1 MGCNG
6 SKTVQG
12 AQPQAKGKTRTLLE
26 HSLEKPCASENSNVL
41 LDGPVPRRCLEA
53 VNQAAGGVA
62 LRVVQVE
69 GGPIGLWNNRPRTEK
84 VKKGDLVVKVRTAG
98 QSDGKWV
105 EGDEKMMFEILSA
118 DGIVELEIR
127 HGLSEAV
134 PQQPPNAGAV
144 VDAGVEAP
152 APQELGGEM
161 VTGEALADQPAVD
174 TSGEALADQPAVDT
188 SGEAAVPAS
197 ISETSI
203 VEVAEPGPMTIDAN
217 TTTVEMTVVE
227 PSSTK
232 GGCRFLC

>member
-1 MGCNG
+1 
-6 SKTVQG
+6 
-12 AQPQAKGKTRTLLE
+12 
-26 HSLEKPCASENSNVL
+26 
-41 LDGPVPRRCLEA
+41 LEA

-134 PQQPPNAGAV
+134 PQQPPNTEAV

-161 VTGEALADQPAVD
+161 VTGEALADQTAVD
-174 TSGEALADQPAVDT
+174 TSGEAPV
-188 SGEAAVPAS
+188 
-197 ISETSI
+197 
-203 VEVAEPGPMTIDAN
+203 VEVAEPGPMKIDAN
-217 TTTVEMTVVE
+217 TMTVEMTMVE
-227 PSSTK
+227 PSSTR